1 MKRTA
6 GGLDSIIGKVLEDHR
21 HRKRVEGGGDKG
33 YCKQEEEQDF
43 MDVML
48 KITEDDGPL
57 SGHDTDK
64 VIKATTL
71 VRY

>member
-6 GGLDSIIGKVLEDHR
+6 GGLDSIIGKVLEGHR
-21 HRKRVEGGGDKG
+21 HRKRGEGGGDKG
-33 YCKQEEEQDF
+33 YCKQEEEDF

-48 KITEDDGPL
+48 KIMEDDGPL